1 MNTRASNFLAASFS
15 TIMLVGAFSLP
26 AFAQENQMTTQPA
39 RIAVT
44 GEGMMT
50 PSPDMAIL
58 NLSVL
63 RQAKTAREAMT
74 ANNNEAMTANNEA
87 MRKVLDAMKKAGIED
102 RDLQTGG
109 IDIQPI
115 YVYPDDKNNLK
126 EPTITGYSVSTSLTV
141 RVRELANVGKILH
154 ESVTL
159 GVNQGG
165 DFNLVN
171 DNPSA
176 VITRGKRAVANAI
189 AKPKTLA
196 DAAGVGLGRV
206 VEISELSR
214 PPMPMPMPIAR
225 GQFRTML
232 AAAPDNSVPIAAGE
246 NSYNVSVNVVFEIK

>member
-50 PSPDMAIL
+50 ASPDMAIL

-74 ANNNEAMTANNEA
+74 ANNEAMI
-87 MRKVLDAMKKAGIED
+87 KVLDAMKKAGIED

-109 IDIQPI
+109 INIQPI

-141 RVRELANVGKILH
+141 RVRELANVGKILD

-165 DFNLVN
+165 DLNLVN

-176 VITRGKRAVANAI
+176 VINEARKRAVANAI
-189 AKPKTLA
+189 AKAKTLA

-214 PPMPMPMPIAR
+214 PPMPMPIAR

>member
-50 PSPDMAIL
+50 ASPDVAIL

-74 ANNNEAMTANNEA
+74 ANNEAMT
-87 MRKVLDAMKKAGIED
+87 KVLDAMKKAGIED

-109 IDIQPI
+109 INIQPI

-141 RVRELANVGKILH
+141 RVRELANVGKILD

-165 DFNLVN
+165 DLNLVN

-176 VITRGKRAVANAI
+176 VINEARKRAVANAI
-189 AKPKTLA
+189 AKAKTLA

-214 PPMPMPMPIAR
+214 PPMPMPIAR
-225 GQFRTML
+225 EQFRTML

>member
-15 TIMLVGAFSLP
+15 TIVLAGAFSLP

-50 PSPDMAIL
+50 ASPDMAIL

-74 ANNNEAMTANNEA
+74 ANNEAMT
-87 MRKVLDAMKKAGIED
+87 KVLDAMKKAGIED

-109 IDIQPI
+109 INIQPI

-126 EPTITGYSVSTSLTV
+126 EPNITGYSVSTSLTV
-141 RVRELANVGKILH
+141 RVRDLANVGKILD

-165 DFNLVN
+165 DLNLVN

-176 VITRGKRAVANAI
+176 VINEARKRAVADAI
-189 AKPKTLA
+189 AKAKTLA

-214 PPMPMPMPIAR
+214 PPMPMPIAR

>member
-15 TIMLVGAFSLP
+15 TIVLAGAFSLP

-50 PSPDMAIL
+50 ASPDMAIL

-74 ANNNEAMTANNEA
+74 ANNEAMT
-87 MRKVLDAMKKAGIED
+87 KVLDAMKKAGIED

-109 IDIQPI
+109 INIQPI

-126 EPTITGYSVSTSLTV
+126 EPIITGYSISTSLTV
-141 RVRELANVGKILH
+141 RVRDLANVGKILD

-165 DFNLVN
+165 DLNLVN

-176 VITRGKRAVANAI
+176 VINEARKRAVADAI
-189 AKPKTLA
+189 AKAKTLA

-214 PPMPMPMPIAR
+214 PPMPMPIAR

>member
-15 TIMLVGAFSLP
+15 TIVLVGAFNLP

-50 PSPDMAIL
+50 ASPDMAIL

-74 ANNNEAMTANNEA
+74 ANNEAMT
-87 MRKVLDAMKKAGIED
+87 KVLDAMKKAGIED

-109 IDIQPI
+109 INIQPI
-115 YVYPDDKNNLK
+115 YLYPDDKNNLK

-141 RVRELANVGKILH
+141 RVRELANVGKILD

-165 DFNLVN
+165 DLNLVN

-176 VITRGKRAVANAI
+176 VINEARKRAVANAI
-189 AKPKTLA
+189 AKAKTLA

-214 PPMPMPMPIAR
+214 PPMPMPIAR